1 MTDDQRLLPIGELS
15 RASGLTVSALRFYD
29 REKVLVP
36 TSVDPATGY
45 RRYSPAQVHDAR
57 LLAGMRRVGM
67 PLAEM
72 SAVLDS
78 LPDIA
83 AAEDLLAAH
92 LRRLEDGLS
101 DARRE
106 VARMTGLLGGPRQA
120 PAEIV
125 VEAGALARALDGVR
139 YAACTDPDYPMLC
152 AVLVEPHAD
161 GVRLVATDRYRLA
174 VAEVEG
180 APGGH
185 DEGSMSLLPTALADR
200 LRRGL
205 WETSGPPALNTG
217 QGQVSDQGRGQG
229 EGQALVTLR
238 VSPARLSA
246 TLPDGTV
253 VEGDCLDLDFPD
265 YRRLLHDPGTARATS
280 THMPVADILAGL
292 SGLAER
298 HVHLDATGV
307 TDEGGLML
315 DRAFLWEAASTVG
328 EGYAVLP
335 AEGEIAPLA
344 LRGADGHLVSLLMP
358 VRPDV
363 AP

>member
-1 MTDDQRLLPIGELS
+1 MTDDHRLLPIGELS

-29 REKVLVP
+29 REGVLAP

-45 RRYSPAQVHDAR
+45 RRYSRAQVHDAR
-57 LLAGMRRVGM
+57 LLAGLRRVGM

-72 SAVLDS
+72 TAVLES
-78 LPDIA
+78 LPDTA
-83 AAEDLLAAH
+83 AAEDLLTAH

-106 VARMTGLLGGPRQA
+106 VARLTGLLAGPRHE
-120 PAEIV
+120 PLEITLEV
-125 VEAGALARALDGVR
+125 AALARALDGVR
-139 YAACTDPDYPMLC
+139 YAAATDPDYPMLC
-152 AVLVEPHAD
+152 AVLLEPHAA

-180 APGGH
+180 ARGGH
-185 DEGSMSLLPTALADR
+185 EEGRMSLLPTALVDQ
-200 LRRGL
+200 LRRAL
-205 WETSGPPALNTG
+205 WETPTRVAKGGTA
-217 QGQVSDQGRGQG
+217 R
-229 EGQALVTLR
+229 VTLQ

-246 TLPDGTV
+246 TMSDGTV
-253 VEGDCLDLDFPD
+253 VEDECLDLDFPD
-265 YRRLLHDPGTARATS
+265 YRRLLPNPSAARATP
-280 THMPVADILAGL
+280 TQVPVTDILAGL

-298 HVHLDATGV
+298 HVRLDATGV
-307 TDEGGLML
+307 TDEGGLVL

-335 AEGEIAPLA
+335 AGGEIAPLA

-358 VRPDV
+358 VHPEG
-363 AP
+363 AA